1 MTLETIVGTS
11 KLRQDPNN
19 PCMVQIQRG
28 HGTRWVDYAPRD
40 TPKEAKEL
48 IWKIAQGEIDP
59 WLHTGNDTNEIK
71 ATRVRR
77 KR

>member
-11 KLRQDPNN
+11 KLRQDPTN

-40 TPKEAKEL
+40 SAKEAKEL
-48 IWKIAQGEIDP
+48 ILSLARQAATAATDDGER
-59 WLHTGNDTNEIK
+59 E
-71 ATRVRR
+71 
-77 KR
+77 